1 MDVKQ
6 LHKHDGTKW
15 DCLVP
20 QLHKHDGTKWDC
32 LVHKWL
38 IDNIKNTMGQS
49 ETLVHQLFL
58 DNITNTMWQRETVWY
73 LKGGQIS
80 L

>member
-1 MDVKQ
+1 MEQSETLFYTSRVVRQ

-15 DCLVP
+15 DYLAL
-20 QLHKHDGTKWDC
+20 QL
-32 LVHKWL
+32 LS
-38 IDNIKNTMGQS
+38 NNFKNTVGQS